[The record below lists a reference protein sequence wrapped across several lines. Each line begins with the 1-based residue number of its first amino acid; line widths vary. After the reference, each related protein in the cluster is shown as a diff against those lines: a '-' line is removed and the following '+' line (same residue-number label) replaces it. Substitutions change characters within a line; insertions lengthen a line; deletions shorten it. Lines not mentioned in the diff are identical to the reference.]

1 MTQQP
6 DAPLRR
12 KRASQKGPGG
22 RSADLRD
29 SPLYEPRE
37 DSWLLQKH
45 VRRLARGTVLDMGT
59 GSGIQALTAA
69 AKRSVKR
76 VWAADCNPRAV
87 AHCRKLRHPKI
98 RCVLSDLFS
107 AFRAPRAFD
116 TIILNPPYLPA
127 DASETADEAR
137 ILSGGKHG
145 WELLGRFFAGA
156 GPFLRP
162 DGRILIVFS
171 SLTGREKVDSLIRRH
186 GFVFRELEQQPFFF
200 ERLSCYAVRWN
211 PALRRVMKRGVR
223 NVAYFTHGKRGLI
236 FTGTY
241 HGTGAAIKIKRPES
255 AAENRIAN
263 EARWLKKFNA
273 HGIGPKLFFAGSG
286 FVVYRFVDG
295 GFLLPWIGRSGKTA
309 VRRVL
314 RALLG
319 QCFVLDA
326 LSVSK
331 EEMHH
336 PTKHIIMAKRNE
348 PVLLD
353 FERTHRTAKPQNVTQ
368 FVQYLCRLQ
377 PLLARKGFTFTPQ
390 ALREAAR
397 RYKWQPGRKRLE
409 TLSALLT

>member
-1 MTQQP
+1 MKQQP
-6 DAPLRR
+6 DVPLRR
-12 KRASQKGPGG
+12 RRASQEGRSG

-29 SPLYEPRE
+29 SPPYEPRE
-37 DSWLLQKH
+37 DSFLLQKH
-45 VRRLARGTVLDMGT
+45 VRRLARGVVLDMGT

-69 AKRSVKR
+69 ARRSVKR

-107 AFRAPRAFD
+107 AFCAPRAFD
-116 TIILNPPYLPA
+116 TIIFNPPYLPA
-127 DASETADEAR
+127 DAGETADEAR
-137 ILSGGKHG
+137 ALSGGKHG
-145 WELLGRFFAGA
+145 WELLGRFLAGA

-171 SLTGREKVDSLIRRH
+171 SLTGREKVEQLIGQH
-186 GFVFRELEQQPFFF
+186 GFAFKELAQQPFFF
-200 ERLSCYAVRWN
+200 ERLYCYTVRWN

-223 NVAYFTHGKRGLI
+223 NVAYFTRGKRGLI
-236 FTGTY
+236 FTGMY
-241 HGTGAAIKIKRPES
+241 RGKRIAIKIKRPES
-255 AAENRIAN
+255 AAEKRIAN
-263 EARWLKKFNA
+263 EARWLKRLNA
-273 HGIGPKLFFAGSG
+273 HGIGPGLLFAGSG
-286 FVVYRFVDG
+286 FVAYRFVDG
-295 GFLLPWIGRSGKTA
+295 GFLLPWIGRSGKNA

-319 QCFVLDA
+319 QCFVLDR
-326 LSVSK
+326 LNVSK

-336 PTKHIIMAKRNE
+336 PTKHIIITKRNE

-353 FERTHRTAKPQNVTQ
+353 FERTHRAKKPQNVTQ

-377 PLLARKGFTFTPQ
+377 PLLARKGFAFTPQ

-397 RYKWQPGRKRLE
+397 RYKRQPDRDRLE
-409 TLSALLT
+409 ALRTLLT